1 MVYRITKDAVLI
13 RLEKGDEILSSL
25 QSLCE
30 KENITL
36 GEVSG
41 IGACN
46 EAVAGILFASQKRY
60 VHNRWRETLELTSLI
75 GTVTTKDGAP
85 YLHLH
90 ATFAKLDGQV
100 VGGHLDRAVI
110 SGTGEIVIR
119 RMEGQVERQFDEAA
133 GLNLM
138 VL

>member
-46 EAVAGILFASQKRY
+46 EAVAGILFDSQMF
-60 VHNRWRETLELTSLI
+60 
-75 GTVTTKDGAP
+75 TT
-85 YLHLH
+85 
-90 ATFAKLDGQV
+90 
-100 VGGHLDRAVI
+100 
-110 SGTGEIVIR
+110 
-119 RMEGQVERQFDEAA
+119 A
-133 GLNLM
+133 G
-138 VL
+138 VKPWSSPA